1 MLIWVQWVSVPSV
14 HVLPIHASVFRS
26 FGAPPSLCSA
36 PAPMVLP
43 VRVPIIQAP
52 HIKVCKSRATFN
64 AFHRIKLYIT
74 IIKLLA
80 PEDKSIFFLC
90 FQFGN
95 KLIYVGILTFHL
107 LIFFSH
113 HLQAFFSGYTVY
125 IYQDSKLL
133 APVVFFADLVKT
145 SL

>member
-1 MLIWVQWVSVPSV
+1 MHPYSVPLV
-14 HVLPIHASVFRS
+14 IHLFIFPQFVFCPLWFCLSVFQMSRFHTS
-26 FGAPPSLCSA
+26 RF
-36 PAPMVLP
+36 
-43 VRVPIIQAP
+43 
-52 HIKVCKSRATFN
+52 CKCRATFN
-64 AFHRIKLYIT
+64 AFHRIKLVWLSVIT

-80 PEDKSIFFLC
+80 LENKSRFFHV

-125 IYQDSKLL
+125 KYQGSKLL